1 MARKEV
7 LREFKRKF
15 IHILGVLAITPLIF
29 LELSLAVKV
38 FAVFV
43 LLALFSHW
51 YYNQRLEREKYFKEL
66 VGDLQVPKAQK
77 HEILR
82 TVKEVRKFEEQV
94 IFGFLKEVK
103 RRREKEPLLATFY
116 YLFSTF
122 MTLILFGAPFAAFGL
137 IAVAI
142 GDAAASLVGK
152 YCGRHKLRWNKEK
165 SVEGWIGFFAATAIS
180 IFIFLQF
187 MPQFAVFNPLWLA
200 IAAGITGATIETIP
214 TVNDNTIIPLGV
226 GFVIW
231 LLALLL

>member
-1 MARKEV
+1 MIKKEV
-7 LREFKRKF
+7 LREIKRKF
-15 IHILGVLAITPLIF
+15 IHILGVLTITPLIF

-82 TVKEVRKFEEQV
+82 TVKDVKKFEEEV

-122 MTLILFGAPFAAFGL
+122 MALILFGVPFAAFGL

-152 YCGRHKLRWNKEK
+152 YCGRHKLLWNKEK

-214 TVNDNTIIPLGV
+214 TANDNTVIPLGV
-226 GFVIW
+226 GFVLY
-231 LLALLL
+231 LLSLLL